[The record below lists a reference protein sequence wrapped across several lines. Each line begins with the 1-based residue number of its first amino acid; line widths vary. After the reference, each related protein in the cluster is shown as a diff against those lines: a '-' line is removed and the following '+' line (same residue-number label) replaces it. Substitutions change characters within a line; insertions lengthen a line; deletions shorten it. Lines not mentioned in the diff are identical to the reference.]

1 MDSFPR
7 TASRGYYEMDKTA
20 HLHTT
25 SGSRPEKASAKLSQY
40 HVAAFFLTIAPVTC
54 NFADFSVATLLFISP
69 AVDPRAGKRLRAR
82 DWGYAIG
89 WHMPT

>member
-1 MDSFPR
+1 MDSFPH
-7 TASRGYYEMDKTA
+7 TASRGYYKMDKAA

-25 SGSRPEKASAKLSQY
+25 SGSRPEKPRRTVSIPCGG
-40 HVAAFFLTIAPVTC
+40 VFFDNAPVTY
-54 NFADFSVATLLFISP
+54 NFADLSVATLLFISP

-82 DWGYAIG
+82 DLGYAIG